1 MNTSSKLLVL
11 VAALMLNACIQGSV
25 VDYDNTPNG
34 NFDLL
39 WTSVD
44 ERYCFFEQKGVDWDS
59 IRKVYEPKVS
69 VTTSDEELF
78 SICASMLNELR
89 DGHVNL
95 YSNFDTSAYMGR
107 GMGMA
112 AAFNPKVVNE
122 NYLGD
127 NLVEDGGLK
136 ASKIRNIAYFRYESF
151 EGDIS
156 ASIVQNVVDQLGYF
170 GGLIIDIRDN
180 GGGYELAARDFASCF
195 FAKKSLVAYIKYK
208 DGPAHSDFSDF
219 YPQYIEPAAEV
230 VFGGNIVILTNRLV
244 YSSAN
249 YFVLMMKCLPNVTV
263 IGDTTGGGGGFPFS
277 SQLYNGWTVRFSHN
291 PIFNTNKESIEE
303 GIEPDITIGQRNKRA
318 YVGKDPVIEFAVDYL
333 TNSNAR

>member
-11 VAALMLNACIQGSV
+11 VVALMLNACIQGSV
-25 VDYDNTPNG
+25 IDYDNTPKG

-44 ERYCFFEQKGVDWDS
+44 EHYCFFEQKGVDWDS

-69 VTTSDEELF
+69 ASTGNEELF
-78 SICASMLNELR
+78 TICSSMLNELR

-95 YSNFDTSAYMGR
+95 YSGFDTSAYMGR
-107 GMGMA
+107 SMGMA

-127 NLVEDGGLK
+127 NKVEEGGLK
-136 ASKIRNIAYFRYESF
+136 ASKIRNVAYFRYESF

-156 ASIVQNVVDQLGYF
+156 TSIVQNVVDELGSF
-170 GGLIIDIRDN
+170 SGLIIDIRDN
-180 GGGYELAARDFASCF
+180 GGGYELAARNFASCF
-195 FAKKSLVAYIKYK
+195 FQKKSLVAYIKYK

-219 YPQYIEPAAEV
+219 YPQYIEPASKV
-230 VFGGNIVILTNRLV
+230 VFSGNIVILTNRLV

-263 IGDTTGGGGGFPFS
+263 IGDITGGGGGFPFS

-303 GIEPDITIGQRNKRA
+303 GLEPDIFVDTNSRRGF
-318 YVGKDPVIEFAVDYL
+318 VGEDPVIEFAIDYL
-333 TNSNAR
+333 TNSK

>member
-11 VAALMLNACIQGSV
+11 VVALMLNACIQGSV
-25 VDYDNTPNG
+25 VDYDNTPKG

-44 ERYCFFEQKGVDWDS
+44 EHYCFFEQKGVDWDS

-69 VTTSDEELF
+69 ASTGDEELF
-78 SICASMLNELR
+78 TICASMLNELR

-95 YSNFDTSAYMGR
+95 YSGFDTSAYMGR

-127 NLVEDGGLK
+127 SKVEEGGLK
-136 ASKIRNIAYFRYESF
+136 ASKIRNVAYFRYESF

-156 ASIVQNVVDQLGYF
+156 ASIVQNVVDKLGSF

-180 GGGYELAARDFASCF
+180 GGGYELAARNFASCF
-195 FAKKSLVAYIKYK
+195 FQKKSLVAYLKYK
-208 DGPAHSDFSDF
+208 GGPTHSDFSDF
-219 YPQYIEPAAEV
+219 YPQYIEPASKV
-230 VFGGNIVILTNRLV
+230 VFSGNIVILTNRLV

-263 IGDTTGGGGGFPFS
+263 IGDITGGGGGFPFS

-303 GIEPDITIGQRNKRA
+303 GLEPDIFVDTNSRRGF
-318 YVGKDPVIEFAVDYL
+318 VGEDPVIEFAIDYL
-333 TNSNAR
+333 TNSK

>member
-25 VDYDNTPNG
+25 IDCDNTPNG

-44 ERYCFFEQKGVDWDS
+44 EHYCFFEQKGVDWDS

-69 VTTSDEELF
+69 ATTSDEELF
-78 SICASMLNELR
+78 TICASMLNELR

-95 YSNFDTSAYMGR
+95 YSGFDTSAYMGR

-136 ASKIRNIAYFRYESF
+136 ASKIRNVAYFRYESF

-156 ASIVQNVVDQLGYF
+156 TSIVQNVVDELGSF

-180 GGGYELAARDFASCF
+180 GGGYELAARNFASCF
-195 FAKKSLVAYIKYK
+195 FPKKSLVAYIKYK
-208 DGPAHSDFSDF
+208 EGPAHSDFSDF
-219 YPQYIEPAAEV
+219 YPQYIEPASDV
-230 VFGGNIVILTNRLV
+230 VFDGNIVILTNRLV

-263 IGDTTGGGGGFPFS
+263 IGDATGGGGGFPFS

-291 PIFNTNKESIEE
+291 PIFNTNKESVEE
-303 GIEPDITIGQRNKRA
+303 GLEPDIFVDTNSRRGFIGE
-318 YVGKDPVIEFAVDYL
+318 DPVIEFAIDYL
-333 TNSNAR
+333 TNSK

>member
-39 WTSVD
+39 WTTVD
-44 ERYCFFEQKGVDWDS
+44 EHYCFFEQKGVDWDS
-59 IRKVYEPKVS
+59 IRNVYEPKVS
-69 VTTSDEELF
+69 ASTGDEELF
-78 SICASMLNELR
+78 TICASMLNELR

-95 YSNFDTSAYMGR
+95 YSGFDTSAYMGR
-107 GMGMA
+107 SMGMA

-127 NLVEDGGLK
+127 SKVEEGGLK
-136 ASKIRNIAYFRYESF
+136 ASKIRNVAYFRYESF

-156 ASIVQNVVDQLGYF
+156 TSIVQNVVDKLGSF

-180 GGGYELAARDFASCF
+180 SGGYELAARDFASCF
-195 FAKKSLVAYIKYK
+195 FARKSLVAYIKYK
-208 DGPAHSDFSDF
+208 EGSGHSDFSDF
-219 YPQYIEPAAEV
+219 YPQYIEPNTNAIYE
-230 VFGGNIVILTNRLV
+230 GRIVILANSSV

-263 IGDTTGGGGGFPFS
+263 IGDATGGGGGFPFS
-277 SQLYNGWTVRFSHN
+277 SELYNGWAVRFSHN

-303 GIEPDITIGQRNKRA
+303 GIEPDIAIGQRNKRA
-318 YVGKDPVIEFAVDYL
+318 YVGEDPVIEFAIEYL

>member
-39 WTSVD
+39 WTTVD
-44 ERYCFFEQKGVDWDS
+44 EHYCFFEQKGVDWDS

-69 VTTSDEELF
+69 ASTGDEELF
-78 SICASMLNELR
+78 TICASMLNELR

-95 YSNFDTSAYMGR
+95 YSGFDTSAYMGR

-127 NLVEDGGLK
+127 NLVEEGGLK
-136 ASKIRNIAYFRYESF
+136 ASKIRNVAYFRYESF

-156 ASIVQNVVDQLGYF
+156 TSIVQKVVDQLGSF

-180 GGGYELAARDFASCF
+180 GGGYELAARNFASCF
-195 FAKKSLVAYIKYK
+195 FQKKSLVAYLKYK
-208 DGPAHSDFSDF
+208 GGPTHSDFSDF
-219 YPQYIEPAAEV
+219 YPQYIEPASKV
-230 VFGGNIVILTNRLV
+230 VFSGNIVILTNRLV

-263 IGDTTGGGGGFPFS
+263 IGDITGGGGGFPFS

-303 GIEPDITIGQRNKRA
+303 GLEPDIFVDTNSRRGF
-318 YVGKDPVIEFAVDYL
+318 VGEDPVIEFAIDYL
-333 TNSNAR
+333 TNSK